1 VAERAKL
8 AASGIEALG
17 GPAKL
22 TKDQLDSLNKTIQK
36 GLDAFRA
43 LGQAAP
49 QALKDVADAVQRQ
62 QRALRS
68 TSDDVKETSHSFLEG
83 IPIVEGFVAA
93 FSAEKVLEFG
103 RGLLESISQIETL
116 HKATEVSRGDIQRF
130 GFVGDEFNISLD
142 EMAKGVGQLSERL
155 AGGDASAA
163 RAVSSL
169 GLSVKALIAA
179 GPTEAFLQTAEAAGH
194 VADPMQRA
202 ALASD
207 LFGGK
212 LAKTL
217 LPALGELRQKFN
229 EVPQNAIISDEVIQ
243 KADEFDGKIK
253 HLIQTLKAFAVEAAH
268 AGALGFSHSGVFSDS
283 PVAADVLAEALK
295 RQPVDI
301 PLPKPAAPPD
311 VITNDQLIKNRLDQL
326 RRDALQPLTEATKAQ
341 IAALKEWGLNE
352 NEIAPLVKASEAAV
366 HRYVGTLTESKEA
379 AKKMAEANKEIES
392 VLEGQFAVFKK
403 LDSNTV
409 DYIETLLKANVS
421 ETSIATKF
429 NLTATE
435 VKALS
440 ENVKNYTKV
449 LELEAKAALTTAAD
463 LETLSKIGT
472 ITTPQLDIAAKSFAK
487 IIELERTVG
496 VPDAI
501 LKIGIVNPNAE
512 RGIVDLTKRVENLKK
527 ALDAIKPLD
536 KLAQSFATLAQ
547 IGNGS
552 LNGIVRTVGS
562 VVASVSLAEQA
573 FTRLSAGIDESGKKL
588 GNIDKIAGGISGAA
602 GVLSTVSLAFQF
614 AQGLADMFQTP
625 EWNKVMGELSRE
637 WGAAISQGTSQGIVD
652 VEKQLAHQNR
662 PDQSRPGQLGNKAP
676 QESQRFAAEL
686 INLKPII
693 SDAGGL
699 NSENIDKFTDRLH
712 DVFSVLAQG
721 QITAAQAAKVLDENF
736 QSFVDAGT
744 DKVGLL
750 NSKLVEIVKLNDRVG
765 LQSKEIQ
772 KFVAGQV
779 TGNIFTGLSAFSS
792 NATVTSQGSAS
803 ALTGALGAGIAALQQ
818 QGTPLTEILKQ
829 VGPIVTN
836 LQAQFDKAG
845 FSGGAAFDLIRRE
858 VALASDDIGGPA
870 VTAVNG
876 LGDVLKGLSNIGQL
890 TQEEFTGLGDQA
902 ADTFNSLVA
911 QGKDGDAALRLM
923 QPTLQTLYELQ
934 QQFGFKVDESTQA
947 LIDQGIQNGIV
958 GEKMKSVQQ
967 KTLDVLTAI
976 AKALGATLPEEAEKG
991 AQGIKDAFSKLH
1003 IDPVHV
1009 PIVVDHPEIQVPVPF
1024 DPYQPNG
1031 AATGGVVMP
1040 WGIQR
1045 FGGGGRVL
1053 PFLARGT
1060 DTVPA
1065 MLTPGEIVMNAA
1077 HQRNVADQLAAR
1089 GGMELHFHSVFP
1101 PSPTQLRRT
1110 LDEYVGPWLTDA
1122 YHRDINGVRKVIKK
1136 ISNER

>member
-1 VAERAKL
+1 MSSIASLIVKIGADKSQLDSVLAKAGESAQNLDATLKKLGNTPIGQEAVKSAQQLAAVLKDVSDGQLKVAERAKL
-8 AASGIEALG
+8 AASGIEAIG
-17 GPAKL
+17 DPARL
-22 TKDQLDSLNKTIQK
+22 TKDQLEHVNKTIEK

-496 VPDAI
+496 VPEAI
-501 LKIGIVNPNAE
+501 LKIGIVDPKAEPNIQA
-512 RGIVDLTKRVENLKK
+512 LTLKLEHLK
-527 ALDAIKPLD
+527 QVLDSIRPLKD
-536 KLAQSFATLAQ
+536 LAQSFATLAQ
-547 IGNGS
+547 VSGGAWG
-552 LNGIVRTVGS
+552 GIIQDVGRFVGS
-562 VVASVSLAEQA
+562 ISLAEESLA
-573 FTRLSAGIDESGKKL
+573 HLKAANTNTEKVSAGVAFGT
-588 GNIDKIAGGISGAA
+588 
-602 GVLSTVSLAFQF
+602 GVLSTVGVVYTIV
-614 AQGLADMFQTP
+614 QGLADMFTTP
-625 EWNKVMGELSRE
+625 EWKKVMNELAHE
-637 WGAAISQGTSQGIVD
+637 WGVAISEGTARGIQAT
-652 VEKQLAHQNR
+652 EEQLAAQHHPNDNLLAKTGR
-662 PDQSRPGQLGNKAP
+662 GTD
-676 QESQRFAAEL
+676 EERFPAEL
-686 INLKPII
+686 INLSSII
-693 SDAGGL
+693 KDAGGL
-699 NSENIDKFTDRLH
+699 NSEEFG
-712 DVFSVLAQG
+712 SVHRP
-721 QITAAQAAKVLDENF
+721 AA
-736 QSFVDAGT
+736 
-744 DKVGLL
+744 
-750 NSKLVEIVKLNDRVG
+750 
-765 LQSKEIQ
+765 
-772 KFVAGQV
+772 
-779 TGNIFTGLSAFSS
+779 
-792 NATVTSQGSAS
+792 
-803 ALTGALGAGIAALQQ
+803 
-818 QGTPLTEILKQ
+818 
-829 VGPIVTN
+829 
-836 LQAQFDKAG
+836 
-845 FSGGAAFDLIRRE
+845 
-858 VALASDDIGGPA
+858 
-870 VTAVNG
+870 
-876 LGDVLKGLSNIGQL
+876 
-890 TQEEFTGLGDQA
+890 
-902 ADTFNSLVA
+902 
-911 QGKDGDAALRLM
+911 
-923 QPTLQTLYELQ
+923 
-934 QQFGFKVDESTQA
+934 
-947 LIDQGIQNGIV
+947 
-958 GEKMKSVQQ
+958 
-967 KTLDVLTAI
+967 
-976 AKALGATLPEEAEKG
+976 
-991 AQGIKDAFSKLH
+991 
-1003 IDPVHV
+1003 
-1009 PIVVDHPEIQVPVPF
+1009 
-1024 DPYQPNG
+1024 
-1031 AATGGVVMP
+1031 
-1040 WGIQR
+1040 
-1045 FGGGGRVL
+1045 
-1053 PFLARGT
+1053 
-1060 DTVPA
+1060 
-1065 MLTPGEIVMNAA
+1065 
-1077 HQRNVADQLAAR
+1077 
-1089 GGMELHFHSVFP
+1089 
-1101 PSPTQLRRT
+1101 
-1110 LDEYVGPWLTDA
+1110 
-1122 YHRDINGVRKVIKK
+1122 
-1136 ISNER
+1136 